1 MNRTKILLV
10 DDELNLRETIS
21 EVLIYQDYS
30 VKSACN
36 GQEAL
41 DLLEYWT
48 PDLIICDIMMPVM
61 DGSTLLEIIKDINS
75 LNTIPFIF
83 LTAKKESNLM
93 RKCLLEGADDYIAK
107 PFKIKELISI
117 IESKLERF
125 EKIKNYHSNL
135 YLGQKKVF
143 LHEIN
148 TPLNGILGPIEL
160 LIENQEKLEKLEK
173 KEISAFFESIKL
185 SGERLNRTLQN
196 IILYQNLKNNSVEFN
211 DNSSSEIL
219 SSFLKTK
226 EKIFKIHEDQA
237 RRISFEI
244 DKATIKI
251 SEEHLQYIFFE
262 LIDNALKFSSNEKII
277 IVTGKQF
284 NDEYYELVIKDF
296 GIGFTE
302 QELNKIGAAQ
312 QFNREEREQQ
322 GLGLGLFLSKTIVK
336 KSNGVFTIVSKENE
350 GTSLKLFLSLH
361 IKNIP
366 QLQKKLRTNK
376 VILSQNT

>member
-21 EVLIYQDYS
+21 ELLIYQNYN

-61 DGSTLLEIIKDINS
+61 DGSKFHEIIKDINS
-75 LNTIPFIF
+75 LNSIPFIF

-93 RKCLLEGADDYIAK
+93 RKCLLDGADYYIAK

-125 EKIKNYHSNL
+125 EKIKNSHSNL
-135 YLGQKKVF
+135 YLGKKQVF
-143 LHEIN
+143 IHEIN

-160 LIENQEKLEKLEK
+160 LMRNQK
-173 KEISAFFESIKL
+173 KMDKKDISAFYESIKI
-185 SGERLNRTLQN
+185 SGDRLNRTMQN
-196 IILYQNLKNNSVEFN
+196 IIFYQNLKNNSIEFN
-211 DNSSSEIL
+211 PNSSCEIL
-219 SSFLKTK
+219 DAFLKTK
-226 EKIFKIHEDQA
+226 EKNFKIHKDQEK
-237 RRISFEI
+237 RINFEI
-244 DKATIKI
+244 DKAMIKI
-251 SEEHLQYIFFE
+251 SQYHLKYILFE
-262 LIDNALKFSSNEKII
+262 LIDNALKFSSNNKVIN
-277 IVTGKQF
+277 VSGKQF
-284 NDEYYELVIKDF
+284 NEEYYELVIQDF

-302 QELNKIGAAQ
+302 LELNKIGAAQ

-322 GLGLGLFLSKTIVK
+322 GLGLGLFISKIIIK
-336 KSNGVFTIVSKENE
+336 KSIGVFTIVSKENE
-350 GTSLKLFLSLH
+350 GTTIKIFLPLH
-361 IKNIP
+361 TKN
-366 QLQKKLRTNK
+366 LN
-376 VILSQNT
+376 

>member
-30 VKSACN
+30 VKSVCN

-148 TPLNGILGPIEL
+148 TPLNGILEPIEL

-226 EKIFKIHEDQA
+226 EKIFKIHEDQE

>member
-21 EVLIYQDYS
+21 ELLIYQNYN

-41 DLLEYWT
+41 DLLEYWI

-61 DGSTLLEIIKDINS
+61 DGSTFLEIIKDINS
-75 LNTIPFIF
+75 LNSIPFIF

-93 RKCLLEGADDYIAK
+93 RKCLLDGADDYIAK
-107 PFKIKELISI
+107 PFKIKELIAI

-125 EKIKNYHSNL
+125 EKIKISNSNL
-135 YLGQKKVF
+135 YQGEKKIF

-160 LIENQEKLEKLEK
+160 LMENHEKLDK
-173 KEISAFFESIKL
+173 KEISEFYESIKT
-185 SGERLNRTLQN
+185 SGDRLNRTMQN
-196 IILYQNLKNNSVEFN
+196 IIFYQNLKNNSIECN
-211 DNSSSEIL
+211 PNSSSEIL
-219 SSFLKTK
+219 ATFLKTK
-226 EKIFKIHEDQA
+226 RKILKINDGQK
-237 RRISFEI
+237 RRIKFEI

-262 LIDNALKFSSNEKII
+262 LIENAIKFSVNNKAI
-277 IVTGKQF
+277 IVSGKQF
-284 NDEYYELVIKDF
+284 NDEYYELMIRDF
-296 GIGFTE
+296 GIGFSA

-350 GTSLKLFLSLH
+350 GTTIKIFLPLH
-361 IKNIP
+361 I
-366 QLQKKLRTNK
+366 NK
-376 VILSQNT
+376 SD

>member
-21 EVLIYQDYS
+21 ELLIYQNYN

-75 LNTIPFIF
+75 LNSIPFIF

-93 RKCLLEGADDYIAK
+93 RKCLLGGADDYIAK

-125 EKIKNYHSNL
+125 EKIKNSNSNL
-135 YLGQKKVF
+135 YLGEKQIF

-160 LIENQEKLEKLEK
+160 LIENQEKLNK
-173 KEISAFFESIKL
+173 KEISAFYESIKL
-185 SGERLNRTLQN
+185 SGERLNRTMQN
-196 IILYQNLKNNSVEFN
+196 IILYQNLKNNFVEFN
-211 DNSSSEIL
+211 DSFSSEIL
-219 SSFLKTK
+219 NSFLKTK
-226 EKIFKIHEDQA
+226 EKIFKIHEDQEK
-237 RRISFEI
+237 RISFEI

-251 SEEHLQYIFFE
+251 SEEHLQYLFFE
-262 LIDNALKFSSNEKII
+262 LIDNALKFSSNNKII
-277 IVTGKQF
+277 IVSGERF
-284 NDEYYELVIKDF
+284 NNKYYELVIRDF
-296 GIGFTE
+296 GIGFSE

-322 GLGLGLFLSKTIVK
+322 GLGLGLFLSKIIIK
-336 KSNGVFTIVSKENE
+336 KSNGVFTIVSKENK
-350 GTSLKLFLSLH
+350 GTTIKLFLPLH
-361 IKNIP
+361 IKN
-366 QLQKKLRTNK
+366 
-376 VILSQNT
+376 LS